1 MRKRAIM
8 AILLGL
14 TISAAAWAQIQGKLM
29 GIVKD
34 GQGNPVEKAVV
45 TVVSTKTSAVSY
57 ELTTNKEGKFLQI
70 GIQPGYFQV
79 SVKKDGYLPKSTEVR
94 VSLAGETEIEIRLD
108 TADEI
113 ALKTVSAADQVFL
126 KGNRLYG
133 EQKYAEAAAAFEEAV
148 KMSQPNWGYFF
159 NLGLAYKKMDKKD
172 ESITAFRKAAELN
185 PESYS
190 SNKELAEALGKG
202 EAFEDAKT
210 YFQKAVELSPDD
222 PDAHYNLGACLT
234 NTGETRMVFRKD
246 AEGFWKLAPVV
257 GNTDWGYAPD
267 RGTYQV
273 CHQGDLILG
282 CDFGH
287 GSPRDWSKHLPLIY
301 EFREGR
307 LVPHELLEIEPV
319 YDCLESL
326 TEDQG
331 QDLMIHQG
339 RRGIWIKE

>member
-1 MRKRAIM
+1 MPKRAIM

-14 TISAAAWAQIQGKLM
+14 TVSAAAWAQVQGKLM
-29 GIVKD
+29 GVVKD

-57 ELTTNKEGKFLQI
+57 ELKTNKEGRFLQV

-94 VSLAGETEIEIRLD
+94 VSLAGETDIEIRLD

-126 KGNRLYG
+126 KGNKLYN
-133 EQKYAEAAAAFEEAV
+133 EQKYAEAAAAFEEAI

-172 ESITAFRKAAELN
+172 ESIAAFRKAVELN
-185 PESYS
+185 SESYS

-202 EAFEDAKT
+202 GAFEEAKT

-234 NTGETRMVFRKD
+234 NTGEAD
-246 AEGFWKLAPVV
+246 AAQAHFQKAVDLKPDYADAYYQLGTIFISQNKIPDAVRSLEKFLELAP
-257 GNTDWGYAPD
+257 NHEKAPLA
-267 RGTYQV
+267 TQ
-273 CHQGDLILG
+273 
-282 CDFGH
+282 
-287 GSPRDWSKHLPLIY
+287 
-301 EFREGR
+301 
-307 LVPHELLEIEPV
+307 LLQ
-319 YDCLESL
+319 YL
-326 TEDQG
+326 
-331 QDLMIHQG
+331 
-339 RRGIWIKE
+339 KK

>member
-1 MRKRAIM
+1 MPKRAIL

-14 TISAAAWAQIQGKLM
+14 TVSAAAWAQVQGKLM
-29 GIVKD
+29 GVVKD
-34 GQGNPVEKAVV
+34 SQGNPVEKAVV
-45 TVVSTKTSAVSY
+45 TVVSTKTSAVGY
-57 ELTTNKEGKFLQI
+57 ELKTNKEGRFLQV

-94 VSLAGETEIEIRLD
+94 VSLAGETDIEIRLD

-172 ESITAFRKAAELN
+172 ESITAFRKAVELN
-185 PESYS
+185 SESYS

-202 EAFEDAKT
+202 GAFEEAKT

-234 NTGETRMVFRKD
+234 NTGEAD
-246 AEGFWKLAPVV
+246 AAQVHFQKTVDLKPDYADAYYQLGTIFIGQNKVPEAVRSLEKFLELAP
-257 GNTDWGYAPD
+257 NHEKAPL
-267 RGTYQV
+267 TKQ
-273 CHQGDLILG
+273 
-282 CDFGH
+282 
-287 GSPRDWSKHLPLIY
+287 
-301 EFREGR
+301 
-307 LVPHELLEIEPV
+307 LLQ
-319 YDCLESL
+319 YL
-326 TEDQG
+326 
-331 QDLMIHQG
+331 
-339 RRGIWIKE
+339 KK

>member
-1 MRKRAIM
+1 MPKRAIM

-14 TISAAAWAQIQGKLM
+14 TVSAAAWAQVQGKLM
-29 GIVKD
+29 GVVKD

-57 ELTTNKEGKFLQI
+57 ELKTNKEGRFLQV

-94 VSLAGETEIEIRLD
+94 VSLAGETDIEIRLD

-126 KGNRLYG
+126 KGNKLYN

-148 KMSQPNWGYFF
+148 KISQPNWGYFF

-172 ESITAFRKAAELN
+172 EAIAAFRKAAELN
-185 PESYS
+185 SESYS

-202 EAFEDAKT
+202 GAFEEAKT
-210 YFQKAVELSPDD
+210 YFRKAVELSPDD

-234 NTGETRMVFRKD
+234 NTGETD
-246 AEGFWKLAPVV
+246 AAQAHFQKAVDLKPDYADAYYQLGTIFIGQNKVPDAVLSLEKFLELAP
-257 GNTDWGYAPD
+257 NHEKAPLA
-267 RGTYQV
+267 TQ
-273 CHQGDLILG
+273 
-282 CDFGH
+282 
-287 GSPRDWSKHLPLIY
+287 
-301 EFREGR
+301 
-307 LVPHELLEIEPV
+307 LLQ
-319 YDCLESL
+319 YL
-326 TEDQG
+326 
-331 QDLMIHQG
+331 
-339 RRGIWIKE
+339 KK

>member
-1 MRKRAIM
+1 MPKRAIM

-14 TISAAAWAQIQGKLM
+14 TVSAAAWAQVQGKLM
-29 GIVKD
+29 GVVKD

-57 ELTTNKEGKFLQI
+57 ELKTNKEGRFLQV

-94 VSLAGETEIEIRLD
+94 VSLAGETDIEIRLD

-126 KGNRLYG
+126 KGNKLYN

-148 KMSQPNWGYFF
+148 KISQPNWGYFF

-172 ESITAFRKAAELN
+172 EAIAAFRKAAELN
-185 PESYS
+185 SESYS

-202 EAFEDAKT
+202 GAFEEAKT
-210 YFQKAVELSPDD
+210 YFRKAVELSPDD

-234 NTGETRMVFRKD
+234 NTGETD
-246 AEGFWKLAPVV
+246 AAQAHFQKAVDLKPDYADAYYQLGTIFIGQNKVPDAVRSLEKFLELAP
-257 GNTDWGYAPD
+257 NHEKAPLA
-267 RGTYQV
+267 TQ
-273 CHQGDLILG
+273 
-282 CDFGH
+282 
-287 GSPRDWSKHLPLIY
+287 
-301 EFREGR
+301 
-307 LVPHELLEIEPV
+307 LLQ
-319 YDCLESL
+319 YL
-326 TEDQG
+326 
-331 QDLMIHQG
+331 
-339 RRGIWIKE
+339 KK

>member
-1 MRKRAIM
+1 MPKRAIL

-14 TISAAAWAQIQGKLM
+14 TVSAAAWAQVQGKLM
-29 GIVKD
+29 GVVKD
-34 GQGNPVEKAVV
+34 SQGNPVEKAVV

-57 ELTTNKEGKFLQI
+57 ELTTNKEGRFLQV

-94 VSLAGETEIEIRLD
+94 VSLAGETDIEIKLD

-148 KMSQPNWGYFF
+148 KISQPNWGYFF

-172 ESITAFRKAAELN
+172 EAIAAFRKAAELN
-185 PESYS
+185 SESYS

-202 EAFEDAKT
+202 GAFEEAKT
-210 YFQKAVELSPDD
+210 YFRKAVELSPDD

-234 NTGETRMVFRKD
+234 NTGETD
-246 AEGFWKLAPVV
+246 AAQAHFQKAVDLKPDYADAYYQLGTIFIGQNKVPDAVLSLEKFLELAP
-257 GNTDWGYAPD
+257 NHEKAPLA
-267 RGTYQV
+267 TQ
-273 CHQGDLILG
+273 
-282 CDFGH
+282 
-287 GSPRDWSKHLPLIY
+287 
-301 EFREGR
+301 
-307 LVPHELLEIEPV
+307 LLQ
-319 YDCLESL
+319 YL
-326 TEDQG
+326 
-331 QDLMIHQG
+331 
-339 RRGIWIKE
+339 KK

>member
-1 MRKRAIM
+1 MPKRAIL

-14 TISAAAWAQIQGKLM
+14 TVSAAAWAQVQGKLM
-29 GIVKD
+29 GVVKD

-57 ELTTNKEGKFLQI
+57 ELKTNKEGRFLQV

-94 VSLAGETEIEIRLD
+94 VSLAGETDIEIRLD

-126 KGNRLYG
+126 KGNKLYN

-148 KMSQPNWGYFF
+148 KISQPNWGYFF

-172 ESITAFRKAAELN
+172 EAIAAFRKAAELN
-185 PESYS
+185 SESYS

-202 EAFEDAKT
+202 GAFEEAKT
-210 YFQKAVELSPDD
+210 YFRKAVELSPDD

-234 NTGETRMVFRKD
+234 NTGETD
-246 AEGFWKLAPVV
+246 AAQAHFQKAVDLKPDYADAYYQLGTIFIGQNKVPDAVLSLEKFLELAP
-257 GNTDWGYAPD
+257 NHEKAPLA
-267 RGTYQV
+267 TQ
-273 CHQGDLILG
+273 
-282 CDFGH
+282 
-287 GSPRDWSKHLPLIY
+287 
-301 EFREGR
+301 
-307 LVPHELLEIEPV
+307 LLQ
-319 YDCLESL
+319 YL
-326 TEDQG
+326 
-331 QDLMIHQG
+331 
-339 RRGIWIKE
+339 KK